1 MSTLKALRRMSA
13 VLIAAAPLLHPAP
26 GQAAGGVC
34 KLQISANDLM
44 QYDKKELTVGPGCA
58 QIEVTLSHVGKLPA
72 SAMGHNWVLVRSSDL
87 FGVANAGSAA
97 GLSNNYLEPG
107 DPRVIAA
114 TRIVGGG
121 QSASVT
127 FPASK
132 LVKGGSYMYLCTFPG
147 HNALM
152 RGTFHYD

>member
-1 MSTLKALRRMSA
+1 MTAKSYSLVPAL
-13 VLIAAAPLLHPAP
+13 VLLCAPLAP
-26 GQAAGGVC
+26 LTPVHAAQAVC
-34 KLQISANDLM
+34 KLRITANDLM
-44 QYDKKELTVGPGCA
+44 QYDKKELTVGPGCSE
-58 QIEVTLSHVGKLPA
+58 IEVTLSHIGKLPA
-72 SAMGHNWVLVRSSDL
+72 SAMGHNWVLVKSADL
-87 FGVANAGSAA
+87 AAVANAGVAA
-97 GLSNNYLEPG
+97 GLANNYIEPG

-127 FPASK
+127 FAASK

-152 RGTFHYD
+152 RGTFRYD

>member
-1 MSTLKALRRMSA
+1 MIAQNPR
-13 VLIAAAPLLHPAP
+13 LIAALWIVLAPLAGLAPAH
-26 GQAAGGVC
+26 AAEKLC

-44 QYDKKELTVGPGCA
+44 QYDKKDLTVGPGCSE
-58 QIEVTLSHVGKLPA
+58 IEVTLTHIGKLPA
-72 SAMGHNWVLVRSSDL
+72 SAMGHNWVLVRSADL
-87 FGVANAGSAA
+87 SAVANAGAAA
-97 GLSNNYLEPG
+97 GFANNYLEPG

-127 FPASK
+127 FSAAR
-132 LVKGGSYMYLCTFPG
+132 LVRGGSYMYLCTFPG